1 MSDHSTKDP
10 APIDWSGVMPA
21 ITTPFAEDGS
31 IDHAAVAAR
40 VERAIAGG
48 VTGIVPAGSL
58 GEGAT
63 LSTEEKGALFATC
76 VATAAD
82 RVPVVAAIASAATFD
97 AISLAQLATDSGCRG
112 LMVLPPYVHGG
123 DLREVVAHFESI
135 FTATRTPCMLYNNPI
150 AYGADLR
157 APEIAVLAERF
168 PHLGAVKESS
178 GDSRRITALK
188 HALGDR
194 LALFVGLDD
203 LLVEGVRAGA
213 SGWVA
218 GLVNAFPH
226 ESVRLFDFARAG
238 DPAVD
243 ALYRWF
249 LPLLRLDVVPDF
261 VQRIKQVEAAL
272 GLGSAR
278 VRAPRLPLREE
289 DQLEIAALVAHA
301 IETAPLD
308 QLRTGERGAG
318 EATKTD
324 STERTSD
331 ETEER

>member
-1 MSDHSTKDP
+1 MS
-10 APIDWSGVMPA
+10 APPTINWSGVMPA
-21 ITTPFAEDGS
+21 ITTPFTDDGS
-31 IDHAAVAAR
+31 IDHTAVAER
-40 VERAIAGG
+40 IERAIDGG

-63 LSTEEKGALFATC
+63 LSTEEKRALFSTC
-76 VATAAD
+76 VEAARG
-82 RVPVVAAIASAATFD
+82 RVPVVAAIAAAATFD
-97 AISLAQLATDSGCRG
+97 AITLAQLASEAGCQG
-112 LMVLPPYVHGG
+112 LMILPPYVHHGAP
-123 DLREVVAHFESI
+123 REVMAHFESI
-135 FTATRTPCMLYNNPI
+135 FTATRAPCMLYNNPI

-157 APEIAVLAERF
+157 APQIALLAERF
-168 PHLGAVKESS
+168 PHLEAVKESS
-178 GDSRRITALK
+178 GDVRRITELK

-213 SGWVA
+213 VGWIA
-218 GLVNAFPH
+218 GLVNAFPP
-226 ESVRLFDFARAG
+226 ESVRLFEMARDG

-261 VQRIKQVEAAL
+261 VERIKQVEAAL
-272 GLGSAR
+272 GLGSSR

-289 DQLEIAALVAHA
+289 DRAEIAAVVAAA

-308 QLRTGERGAG
+308 SLRSSN
-318 EATKTD
+318 KTQD
-324 STERTSD
+324 SI
-331 ETEER
+331 